1 MMRKP
6 LHRLVPPE
14 AIQWVNEYRR
24 SVLQQMLL
32 QELVRAAGTTD
43 GMACAD
49 VGIENPMV
57 SALLR
62 RLGGTWHTVA
72 LSDGVETAATI
83 TLKSPALRLIDGRL
97 PFQNKT
103 LDLVI
108 LVGVLERVGDDAAFI
123 EECHRVLKPTG
134 RLIVETANRKSG
146 SVVNS
151 MERMLAMD
159 YESVGLPR
167 PGYDESELFQ
177 ILKHGFDVSTVR
189 SYVRFFTRLNQL
201 LGVAALNR
209 AGRLGKGAAAFRR
222 IRLLGRVASW
232 FAYQFDYL
240 IWFTRG
246 FRLVAVTK
254 RRAWLPRK
262 TPVLA
267 DGRSITEAVL
277 TRAPR

>member
-1 MMRKP
+1 MRKP

-32 QELVRAAGTTD
+32 QELVRAAGTTE

-49 VGIENPMV
+49 VGVENPMV

-72 LSDGVETAATI
+72 LTDAVESAAGI
-83 TLKSPALRLIDGRL
+83 TLKTPALRLVDGKL
-97 PFQNKT
+97 PFQSKT
-103 LDLVI
+103 LDLLI
-108 LVGVLERVGDDAAFI
+108 LVGVLERIADDAAFI

-134 RLIVETANRKSG
+134 RVVVETANRKTG
-146 SVVNS
+146 SIVNAL
-151 MERMLAMD
+151 ERMLGMD
-159 YESVGLPR
+159 YETVGLPR

-177 ILKHGFDVSTVR
+177 LLKHGFDVSSVR

-201 LGVAALNR
+201 LGFAALNR
-209 AGRLGKGAAAFRR
+209 ANRQGRGVTVFRR
-222 IRLLGRVASW
+222 IRLLGRIAGW

-246 FRLVAVTK
+246 FRLVAVAK